1 MLEELVGTST
11 AIEHAI
17 NGEELTFDDGMEI
30 LTDDNLH
37 VVGAAADIVRKK
49 LVGDTVSFAASYY
62 MNYTNLCAASCQMC
76 AFYRK
81 GDEDDAYTLTPDQ
94 IEKRVA
100 AAKDLGA
107 TEVHIVGGFH
117 PDLQL
122 DYYEQMMSAIKQK
135 HPDMTIKAFTAAE
148 IFFLSK
154 LTKNSVTEI
163 LSRLKD
169 AGLDSMPGGGAELFH
184 PDLQLDYYEQM
195 MSTIKQKHPD
205 MTIKAFT
212 AAEIFFLS
220 KLTKN
225 SVTEILSRLKDA
237 GLDSMPGGGAELF
250 HPDVRTKIIRGKCT
264 GQQWLD
270 TIEVA
275 HNLGIKSNVTMLYG
289 HIEKPEHIVDHLIK
303 IRELQKK
310 TNGFITLIPL
320 KFSLDNTELEKEHK
334 VEHESSS
341 IYDLKIIALSRLMLA
356 QTLKN
361 ISVYWVAYGTKLA
374 QVALSHGGNDLV
386 GTAFSEEIYRAA
398 GKPTN
403 SSLLELATL
412 AKEIGRIPIQRNTF
426 FKTLQ
431 TFT

>member
-1 MLEELVGTST
+1 MLEELVGSST
-11 AIEHAI
+11 AIERAI

-30 LTDDNLH
+30 LNDDNLH

-81 GDEDDAYTLTPDQ
+81 GGEDDAYTLTPDQ

-154 LTKNSVTEI
+154 LTKNSIPEI
-163 LSRLKD
+163 LSRLK
-169 AGLDSMPGGGAELFH
+169 A
-184 PDLQLDYYEQM
+184 
-195 MSTIKQKHPD
+195 
-205 MTIKAFT
+205 
-212 AAEIFFLS
+212 
-220 KLTKN
+220 
-225 SVTEILSRLKDA
+225 A

-250 HPDVRTKIIRGKCT
+250 HPDVRSKIIRGKCT

-303 IRELQKK
+303 IREIQKK
-310 TNGFITLIPL
+310 TNGFITFIPL
-320 KFSLDNTELEKEHK
+320 KFSLDNTELENDGLIKQ
-334 VEHESSS
+334 ESSS
-341 IYDLKIIALSRLMLA
+341 IYDLRIVAISRLMLA
-356 QTLKN
+356 NVLDN
-361 ISVYWVAYGTKLA
+361 ISVYWVAYGKKLA

-398 GKPTN
+398 GKSTN
-403 SSLLELATL
+403 SSLIELAEMV
-412 AKEIGRIPIQRNTF
+412 KEIKRVPVQRDTF
-426 FKTLQ
+426 FNSIQ
-431 TFT
+431 NFT

>member
-1 MLEELVGTST
+1 VLEELVGNST

-17 NGEELTFDDGMEI
+17 NGEELTFDDGIEI
-30 LTDDNLH
+30 LNDDNLH
-37 VVGAAADIVRKK
+37 VIGAAADIIRKK

-81 GDEDDAYTLTPDQ
+81 GEEDDAYTLTPDQ

-122 DYYEQMMSAIKQK
+122 DYYEQMMSAIKSK

-184 PDLQLDYYEQM
+184 PDIRQ
-195 MSTIKQKHPD
+195 
-205 MTIKAFT
+205 
-212 AAEIFFLS
+212 
-220 KLTKN
+220 
-225 SVTEILSRLKDA
+225 
-237 GLDSMPGGGAELF
+237 
-250 HPDVRTKIIRGKCT
+250 KIIRGKCT
-264 GQQWLD
+264 GQEWLD
-270 TIEVA
+270 TIEIA

-310 TNGFITLIPL
+310 TGGFITMIPL
-320 KFSLDNTELEKEHK
+320 KFSLDNTELEKEHQ
-334 VEHESSS
+334 VTHESSS

-356 QTLKN
+356 KTLNN

-403 SSLLELATL
+403 SSLFELANL
-412 AKEIGRIPIQRNTF
+412 AKEIGRTPIQRNTF
-426 FKTLQ
+426 FETLQ

>member
-1 MLEELVGTST
+1 MLEELVGSST
-11 AIEHAI
+11 AIERAI
-17 NGEELTFDDGMEI
+17 NGEELTFDDGME
-30 LTDDNLH
+30 LLNDDNLH

-81 GDEDDAYTLTPDQ
+81 GGEDDVYTLTPDQ

-117 PDLQL
+117 P
-122 DYYEQMMSAIKQK
+122 K
-135 HPDMTIKAFTAAE
+135 
-148 IFFLSK
+148 
-154 LTKNSVTEI
+154 
-163 LSRLKD
+163 
-169 AGLDSMPGGGAELFH
+169 
-184 PDLQLDYYEQM
+184 LQLDYYEQM

-225 SVTEILSRLKDA
+225 SITEILSRLKDA

-250 HPDVRTKIIRGKCT
+250 HSDVRSEIIRGKCT
-264 GQQWLD
+264 GQEWLN
-270 TIEVA
+270 TIEIA

-289 HIEKPEHIVDHLIK
+289 HIEKPNHIIDHLIK
-303 IRELQKK
+303 IREIQKK
-310 TNGFITLIPL
+310 TNGFITFIPL
-320 KFSLDNTELEKEHK
+320 KFSLDNTELERNGLIKQ
-334 VEHESSS
+334 ESSS
-341 IYDLKIIALSRLMLA
+341 VYDLRIVAISRLMLA
-356 QTLKN
+356 NVLDN
-361 ISVYWVAYGTKLA
+361 ISVYWVAYGKKLA

-398 GKPTN
+398 GKSTN
-403 SSLLELATL
+403 SSLIELAEMV
-412 AKEIGRIPIQRNTF
+412 KEIKRSPVQRDTF
-426 FKTLQ
+426 FNSVQ
-431 TFT
+431 NFT